1 MIPRTVQVGCWGGSL
16 GRCRPSAA
24 PHACCWSTARTASSS
39 SSVHLDA
46 HDPAHGVAW
55 CTPGGG
61 VHDGEPLRAAAARE
75 VHEEVGLVVDPRALG
90 DPVANTGGY
99 ADLGWLAGTFRD
111 DYFFHRVDA
120 HEVDTSRME
129 ELERSAHADFRWW
142 TQAELAT
149 TTETVWPLGL
159 AGLLADL
166 LAGRRPAE
174 PVTLPWHH

>member
-1 MIPRTVQVGCWGGSL
+1 MPFVR
-16 GRCRPSAA
+16 RSARLLLVDRA
-24 PHACCWSTARTASSS
+24 DRLLLLSF
-39 SSVHLDA
+39 HLD
-46 HDPAHGVAW
+46 PQGIAW

-61 VHDGEPLRAAAARE
+61 VHDGESLRAAAARE
-75 VHEEVGLVVDPRALG
+75 IHEEVGLVVDPDALG
-90 DPVANTGGY
+90 DPVADTGGY
-99 ADLGWLAGTFRD
+99 ADLGWTAGTFRD

-129 ELERSAHADFRWW
+129 EVGGRHARRLPLVDR
-142 TQAELAT
+142 QAELTT

-166 LAGRRPAE
+166 LAGRQAGR